1 MEQALYGPDGFYRR
15 GDAGPREHFRTS
27 VHATALFAG
36 ALLRLISD
44 VDRMLGHPTP
54 LTVVD
59 VGAGRGELLG
69 QVADLLTAPDT
80 SDVVERIELV
90 GVEVADRPR
99 DLPASIRWTSQ
110 IPDTFTGVLLA
121 NEWLDNMPL
130 DVVAAESGAWRLV
143 LVDPVTGAEGS
154 GGLPSDADAE
164 WLRRW
169 WPRAV
174 PLDGERAEIG
184 SSRDRAWAQAVSR
197 LDRGLALAID
207 YAHDRAARADGL
219 WFAGTLTA
227 FRSGHEVAPV
237 PDGSCDITAH
247 VALDACASAGSDAGA
262 TQTLLTTQRAV
273 LHALGVRGA
282 RPPLQLAIDRPHEYV
297 AALARASQEAEL
309 IDSDG
314 LGRFSW
320 LVQAKEM
327 ALPKTFNQLVG

>member
-27 VHATALFAG
+27 VHATALFAA
-36 ALLRLISD
+36 ALQRLIAD
-44 VDRMLGHPTP
+44 VDRMLGHPTQ

-69 QVADLLTAPDT
+69 QLADLLTARDT
-80 SDVVERIELV
+80 SDVAERIELV

-99 DLPASIRWTSQ
+99 GLRASIRWTRQ
-110 IPDTFTGVLLA
+110 IPDAFTGVLLA
-121 NEWLDNMPL
+121 NEWLDNVPL
-130 DVVAAESGAWRLV
+130 DVVTAESGAWLLV
-143 LVDPVTGAEGS
+143 LVDPVTGAERS
-154 GGLPSDADAE
+154 GGLPGEADLE
-164 WLRRW
+164 WLTRW
-169 WPRAV
+169 WPRTAAM
-174 PLDGERAEIG
+174 DGERAEIG

-219 WFAGTLTA
+219 WSAGTLTA
-227 FRSGHEVAPV
+227 FRSGHEVPPV

-262 TQTLLTTQRAV
+262 TQTLLTSQRAA
-273 LHALGVRGA
+273 LRALGVRGA
-282 RPPLQLAIDRPHEYV
+282 RPPLQLATDRPHEYV
-297 AALARASQEAEL
+297 AALAHASEEAEL

-314 LGRFSW
+314 LGRFAW

-327 ALPKTFNQLVG
+327 ALPETFNHLVG